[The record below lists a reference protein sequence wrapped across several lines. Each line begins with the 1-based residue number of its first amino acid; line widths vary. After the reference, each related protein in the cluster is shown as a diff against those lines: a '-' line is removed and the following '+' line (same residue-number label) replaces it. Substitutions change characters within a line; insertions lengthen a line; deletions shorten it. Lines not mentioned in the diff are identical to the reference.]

1 MGDPERQP
9 GEAGR
14 STLVPA
20 WVLGATN
27 LFAMLVTAVLVGV
40 ALFLIGWLSPVL
52 APLGL
57 GLFIAALAA
66 PLFSRL
72 VDQGRSAAVALTITV
87 AVVLLV
93 GAVVVAIALLSAR
106 SLSESM
112 DAYAGA
118 ILARSADA
126 SGSGV
131 PVAIRDLLSPDALV
145 DILRSVVRIVVDVG
159 SSLAFAVV
167 IAALLLLDGGRLT
180 RLVAGGLG
188 SGNPMFREAPA
199 IARAAVTYILVRVR
213 INAFT
218 AITLLVLMLVV
229 GVDDALLWAVGAFLL
244 SFVPYIGLVLALIP
258 PTILAY
264 AESGLPAGPSSSWA
278 ASP

>member
-1 MGDPERQP
+1 MDDPERQA

-40 ALFLIGWLSPVL
+40 ALFLIGWFSPVL

-72 VDQGRSAAVALTITV
+72 VDRGRSAAVALTITV

-118 ILARSADA
+118 IRARSADA
-126 SGSGV
+126 SGDAASRSPSATSCRRTRWWTSSG
-131 PVAIRDLLSPDALV
+131 RWS
-145 DILRSVVRIVVDVG
+145 RSSVDVG

-167 IAALLLLDGGRLT
+167 IAALLLLDRRAPDAARRRRPREREPDVPRDPGASPARRSPT
-180 RLVAGGLG
+180 SSCG
-188 SGNPMFREAPA
+188 SGS
-199 IARAAVTYILVRVR
+199 T
-213 INAFT
+213 
-218 AITLLVLMLVV
+218 
-229 GVDDALLWAVGAFLL
+229 
-244 SFVPYIGLVLALIP
+244 
-258 PTILAY
+258 
-264 AESGLPAGPSSSWA
+264 PSPR
-278 ASP
+278 SPCSC